1 MMDDATSPTD
11 RIEQLLNKYKVCS
24 VVTVMLILCGC
35 TRHAIT
41 CPALSQTVATR
52 QPLDLPL
59 SSPLLRATSAHGMV
73 LISN

>member
-11 RIEQLLNKYKVCS
+11 RIEQLLNKYKVQS
-24 VVTVMLILCGC
+24 VVTVMLILCDC
-35 TRHAIT
+35 TRRAIT
-41 CPALSQTVATR
+41 CPALSQTALTR

-59 SSPLLRATSAHGMV
+59 SSPLLRATSVHGTI